1 MPVPRLLCDNKVV
14 YDASH
19 TTYINILWCIDAVW
33 IAVCVFWLAG
43 AVFTKR
49 TARSQTTGSRLIHL
63 LLAATGFMLMFRGPL
78 GWRFMPASPIIAFAG
93 LALTIAGV
101 AVAVWARVILGSNWS
116 ALVTIKQDHQI
127 IRRGPY
133 ALVRHPIYSGGLLA
147 LLGTAIA
154 FGEVRGLAGFALV
167 FIAWWMKSRL
177 EESFLESQF
186 GASYTQYKREVKG
199 LIPFV
204 L

>member
-1 MPVPRLLCDNKVV
+1 M
-14 YDASH
+14 
-19 TTYINILWCIDAVW
+19 
-33 IAVCVFWLAG
+33 
-43 AVFTKR
+43 
-49 TARSQTTGSRLIHL
+49 
-63 LLAATGFMLMFRGPL
+63 
-78 GWRFMPASPIIAFAG
+78 
-93 LALTIAGV
+93 
-101 AVAVWARVILGSNWS
+101 ILGANWS

-147 LLGTAIA
+147 LFGTAIA
-154 FGEVRGLAGFALV
+154 FGELRGLAGFALV
-167 FIAWWMKSRL
+167 FIAWWLKSRL

>member
-1 MPVPRLLCDNKVV
+1 V

-19 TTYINILWCIDAVW
+19 TTYINILRCIDAVW
-33 IAVCVFWLAG
+33 IAVGIVWAAG

-49 TARSQTTGSRLIHL
+49 TARSQTAASRLIHL
-63 LLAATGFMLMFRGPL
+63 LLAATGFFLVFKGPS
-78 GWRFMPASPIIAFAG
+78 GWRFLPESPAIALAG
-93 LALTIAGV
+93 LVLTVAG
-101 AVAVWARVILGSNWS
+101 ATIGVWARVMLGANWS
-116 ALVTIKQDHQI
+116 AVITIKQDHRI

-133 ALVRHPIYSGGLLA
+133 AVVRHPIYSGGLLA

-154 FGEVRGLAGFALV
+154 SGAVRGLFGFALV

-186 GASYTQYKREVKG
+186 GPSYAQYKREVKG

>member
-1 MPVPRLLCDNKVV
+1 V

-19 TTYINILWCIDAVW
+19 TTYIAILRCVDAVW
-33 IAVCVFWLAG
+33 IAVGAFWLAG

-78 GWRFMPASPIIAFAG
+78 GWRFLPDSPAIAFAG

-133 ALVRHPIYSGGLLA
+133 AVVRHPIYSGGLLA

-154 FGEVRGLAGFALV
+154 FGELRGFAGFTLV

-177 EESFLESQF
+177 EESFLEKQF
-186 GASYTQYKREVKG
+186 GVDYAKYKREVKG

>member
-1 MPVPRLLCDNKVV
+1 VLPD
-14 YDASH
+14 S
-19 TTYINILWCIDAVW
+19 
-33 IAVCVFWLAG
+33 
-43 AVFTKR
+43 
-49 TARSQTTGSRLIHL
+49 
-63 LLAATGFMLMFRGPL
+63 
-78 GWRFMPASPIIAFAG
+78 PAIAFAG

-101 AVAVWARVILGSNWS
+101 GVAVWARLLLGANWS
-116 ALVTIKQDHQI
+116 AAITIKRGHQI

-133 ALVRHPIYSGGLLA
+133 AVVRHPIYSGGLLA
-147 LLGTAIA
+147 LLGTTIG
-154 FGEVRGLAGFALV
+154 FGELRGLAGFALV

-177 EESFLESQF
+177 EESSLEGQF

>member
-1 MPVPRLLCDNKVV
+1 M
-14 YDASH
+14 
-19 TTYINILWCIDAVW
+19 
-33 IAVCVFWLAG
+33 
-43 AVFTKR
+43 
-49 TARSQTTGSRLIHL
+49 
-63 LLAATGFMLMFRGPL
+63 
-78 GWRFMPASPIIAFAG
+78 AFAG
-93 LALTIAGV
+93 LALTIGGVGV
-101 AVAVWARVILGSNWS
+101 AAWARLLLGANWS
-116 ALVTIKQDHQI
+116 AAITIKQDHQI

-154 FGEVRGLAGFALV
+154 FGELRGLAGFTLV
-167 FIAWWMKSRL
+167 FSAWWMKSRL

-186 GASYTQYKREVKG
+186 GASYAQYKREVKG